1 MTSVY
6 KEKVGKVKISEN
18 QLVTKSIETLVEKT
32 LPYNVCVEE
41 MGKTESLK
49 PSVEIEDKTKHSD
62 LRTENFHKRRT
73 SFELQSSVASKNQF
87 LCHILNSKLEY
98 SENTRNQQELLKL
111 EKMLHSLPHEQEVMT
126 RHDGKAKDDLF
137 SMWKSSEKSYEEIFD
152 QEESSCSA
160 EGQSLINETIHE
172 ENYTER
178 FGFTHQRLG
187 LPKHKGSGKYV
198 SIEQESSKF
207 CSQNKD
213 EVLKRSYF
221 DWEDETKS
229 TMSYSKRQGHKR
241 SSTSSSMGC
250 IPNSPESIQFHQ
262 QINKSLPWSH
272 FDFNKPSMLNE
283 STHYLG
289 KNPNLNLLQG
299 LNPSLPSATQK
310 SRLKTSDPTMKVMT
324 SEPLKSHPN
333 QLYKGLKSH
342 SNQSYKGSKSH
353 DTSNVP
359 ISTKHLTILKSKPHD
374 VFKSYKHLNESESS
388 DFASCMSNTMKQK
401 QKSLDLEKIPGN
413 QDIEYD
419 PTSLWVN
426 TKKIS
431 LPPNVEKISGV
442 MKTAQNPSLKNYK
455 KCNEEA
461 KNKYPTDLFSAD
473 NTVFSTES
481 RSESQLCS
489 HVEMSRPKEII
500 SIDTSSSEFL
510 QETFC
515 HPPSIS
521 SVSYENPHFCMTM
534 VDNTRKQLHGNTEL
548 TQWGQ
553 QVHVNVKNYTATS
566 EHDQEEKC
574 SEYKQYSVDRTEL
587 DSYLPSLSSTE
598 RQTTLPKQMSVK
610 PINNRLIVEEIVDC
624 LKYLHFEFD
633 MEMINDS
640 AANVMKNMCNL
651 GDSIVSKLVLWTRH
665 LPFYK
670 EIPVEVHS
678 QLLTE
683 KWHKLLLLVTSSQQ
697 VLAGDQINI
706 TFEEFH
712 QQKFTNVKRCLNKLF
727 DIQIGTDK
735 INSIMVEF
743 IKHICKIMFMFNLM
757 TLKREEYACLQ
768 AILLLNQGK

>member
-574 SEYKQYSVDRTEL
+574 SKYKQYSVDRTEL

>member
-1 MTSVY
+1 
-6 KEKVGKVKISEN
+6 
-18 QLVTKSIETLVEKT
+18 
-32 LPYNVCVEE
+32 
-41 MGKTESLK
+41 
-49 PSVEIEDKTKHSD
+49 
-62 LRTENFHKRRT
+62 
-73 SFELQSSVASKNQF
+73 
-87 LCHILNSKLEY
+87 
-98 SENTRNQQELLKL
+98 
-111 EKMLHSLPHEQEVMT
+111 
-126 RHDGKAKDDLF
+126 
-137 SMWKSSEKSYEEIFD
+137 
-152 QEESSCSA
+152 
-160 EGQSLINETIHE
+160 
-172 ENYTER
+172 
-178 FGFTHQRLG
+178 
-187 LPKHKGSGKYV
+187 
-198 SIEQESSKF
+198 
-207 CSQNKD
+207 
-213 EVLKRSYF
+213 
-221 DWEDETKS
+221 
-229 TMSYSKRQGHKR
+229 
-241 SSTSSSMGC
+241 
-250 IPNSPESIQFHQ
+250 
-262 QINKSLPWSH
+262 
-272 FDFNKPSMLNE
+272 MLNE

-706 TFEEFH
+706 TFDEFH

>member
-1 MTSVY
+1 M
-6 KEKVGKVKISEN
+6 
-18 QLVTKSIETLVEKT
+18 
-32 LPYNVCVEE
+32 
-41 MGKTESLK
+41 
-49 PSVEIEDKTKHSD
+49 
-62 LRTENFHKRRT
+62 
-73 SFELQSSVASKNQF
+73 
-87 LCHILNSKLEY
+87 
-98 SENTRNQQELLKL
+98 NT
-111 EKMLHSLPHEQEVMT
+111 
-126 RHDGKAKDDLF
+126 
-137 SMWKSSEKSYEEIFD
+137 
-152 QEESSCSA
+152 
-160 EGQSLINETIHE
+160 
-172 ENYTER
+172 
-178 FGFTHQRLG
+178 
-187 LPKHKGSGKYV
+187 
-198 SIEQESSKF
+198 
-207 CSQNKD
+207 
-213 EVLKRSYF
+213 
-221 DWEDETKS
+221 
-229 TMSYSKRQGHKR
+229 
-241 SSTSSSMGC
+241 
-250 IPNSPESIQFHQ
+250 
-262 QINKSLPWSH
+262 
-272 FDFNKPSMLNE
+272 
-283 STHYLG
+283 
-289 KNPNLNLLQG
+289 
-299 LNPSLPSATQK
+299 SLPSATQK
-310 SRLKTSDPTMKVMT
+310 SRLKTSDPTIKVMT

-333 QLYKGLKSH
+333 QL
-342 SNQSYKGSKSH
+342 YKGSKSH

-426 TKKIS
+426 TNKIS

-442 MKTAQNPSLKNYK
+442 MKTAQNPTLKKYK
-455 KCNEEA
+455 KRNEEA
-461 KNKYPTDLFSAD
+461 KNKYQTDLFSAD
-473 NTVFSTES
+473 NAVFSTES
-481 RSESQLCS
+481 RYESQSCS
-489 HVEMSRPKEII
+489 HVEMSRPKEIV
-500 SIDTSSSEFL
+500 SLDTSSSEFL

-521 SVSYENPHFCMTM
+521 SVSCENPHFCMTM
-534 VDNTRKQLHGNTEL
+534 VDNTRQHLHGSTEL

-553 QVHVNVKNYTATS
+553 QVHVNVKNYTATI

-574 SEYKQYSVDRTEL
+574 YEYKQYSVDRSEL
-587 DSYLPSLSSTE
+587 DSYLPSQNSTE
-598 RQTTLPKQMSVK
+598 HQTTLPKQMSVK

-624 LKYLHFEFD
+624 LKYLHIEFD

-640 AANVMKNMCNL
+640 AVNVMKNMCNL

-697 VLAGDQINI
+697 VLASDQSNV

-712 QQKFTNVKRCLNKLF
+712 QQKFTNVKRCLSKLF
-727 DIQIGTDK
+727 DIHIGTDK

-743 IKHICKIMFMFNLM
+743 IKHICKIMFTFNLM

>member
-87 LCHILNSKLEY
+87 LCHILSSKLEY

-137 SMWKSSEKSYEEIFD
+137 SMWKSSEKSYEEIID

-178 FGFTHQRLG
+178 FGFAHQHLG

-207 CSQNKD
+207 CSQNKN

-250 IPNSPESIQFHQ
+250 VPDSPESIQFHQ

-299 LNPSLPSATQK
+299 MNPSLPSATQK

-442 MKTAQNPSLKNYK
+442 MKTAQNLLLNNYK
-455 KCNEEA
+455 KCDEEA

-598 RQTTLPKQMSVK
+598 HQTTLPKQMSVK
-610 PINNRLIVEEIVDC
+610 PTNNRLIVEEIVDC
-624 LKYLHFEFD
+624 LKYLHIEFD

-697 VLAGDQINI
+697 VLAGDQINV

-712 QQKFTNVKRCLNKLF
+712 QQKFTNVKRCLSKLF

>member
-18 QLVTKSIETLVEKT
+18 QLVTKSFETLVEKS
-32 LPYNVCVEE
+32 LPCNVCVKE
-41 MGKTESLK
+41 MGKTETVK
-49 PSVEIEDKTKHSD
+49 PSEIEDKTKHSD
-62 LRTENFHKRRT
+62 SRTENFHKRCT
-73 SFELQSSVASKNQF
+73 SWELQSSVASKNQF

-126 RHDGKAKDDLF
+126 RHDEKVKDDLF
-137 SMWKSSEKSYEEIFD
+137 SMWKSSEKSSEEIID

-160 EGQSLINETIHE
+160 EGQRLINETIHE
-172 ENYTER
+172 ENYTEK
-178 FGFTHQRLG
+178 FGFTYQCLD

-198 SIEQESSKF
+198 SIDQESSKF
-207 CSQNKD
+207 CLQNKD
-213 EVLKRSYF
+213 EVLKRSYC

-229 TMSYSKRQGHKR
+229 TMLYSKFQGHKR

-250 IPNSPESIQFHQ
+250 VPNSPESIQFHQ

-272 FDFNKPSMLNE
+272 FVFNKPSMLNE
-283 STHYLG
+283 NMHYLD
-289 KNPNLNLLQG
+289 KNPNLNLLQCM
-299 LNPSLPSATQK
+299 NTSLPSATQK
-310 SRLKTSDPTMKVMT
+310 SRLKTSDPTIKVMT

-333 QLYKGLKSH
+333 QL
-342 SNQSYKGSKSH
+342 YKGSKSH

-426 TKKIS
+426 TNKIS

-442 MKTAQNPSLKNYK
+442 MKTAQNPTLKKYK
-455 KCNEEA
+455 KRNEEA
-461 KNKYPTDLFSAD
+461 KNKYQTDLFSAD
-473 NTVFSTES
+473 NAVFSTES
-481 RSESQLCS
+481 RYESQSCS
-489 HVEMSRPKEII
+489 HVEMSRPKEIV
-500 SIDTSSSEFL
+500 SLDTSSSEFL

-521 SVSYENPHFCMTM
+521 SVSCENPHFCMTM
-534 VDNTRKQLHGNTEL
+534 VDNTRQHLHGSTEL

-553 QVHVNVKNYTATS
+553 QVHVNVKNYTATI

-574 SEYKQYSVDRTEL
+574 YEYKQYSVDRSEL
-587 DSYLPSLSSTE
+587 DSYLPSQNSTE
-598 RQTTLPKQMSVK
+598 HQTTLPKQMSVK

-624 LKYLHFEFD
+624 LKYLHIEFD

-640 AANVMKNMCNL
+640 AVNVMKNMCNL

-697 VLAGDQINI
+697 VLASDQSNV

-712 QQKFTNVKRCLNKLF
+712 QQKFTNVKRCLSKLF
-727 DIQIGTDK
+727 DIHIGTDK

-743 IKHICKIMFMFNLM
+743 IKHICKIMFTFNLM

>member
-126 RHDGKAKDDLF
+126 RHDGKATDDLF
-137 SMWKSSEKSYEEIFD
+137 SMWKSSEKSYEEIID

-178 FGFTHQRLG
+178 FGFVHQHLG

-207 CSQNKD
+207 CSQNKN

-229 TMSYSKRQGHKR
+229 TISYSKRQGHKR

-250 IPNSPESIQFHQ
+250 IPDSPESIQFHQ

-283 STHYLG
+283 STHYLS

-299 LNPSLPSATQK
+299 MNPSLPSATQK

-342 SNQSYKGSKSH
+342 SNQSYKGSKSL

-388 DFASCMSNTMKQK
+388 DFALCMSNTMKQK

-442 MKTAQNPSLKNYK
+442 MKTAQNPSLKNCK
-455 KCNEEA
+455 KCDEEA

-574 SEYKQYSVDRTEL
+574 CEYKQYSVDRTEL

-598 RQTTLPKQMSVK
+598 HQTTLPKQMSVK

-624 LKYLHFEFD
+624 LKYLHIEFD

-670 EIPVEVHS
+670 EIPIEVHS

-697 VLAGDQINI
+697 VLAGDQINV